1 MREIKFRAK
10 DLNTNDWVYGDLE
23 IHRKDSRRLIHSYNE
38 NGDYNRQYDVDE
50 DTIGQFTGLRD
61 KNGREI
67 YEGDIVRKTETT
79 YRMTDLGVVR
89 YCNEEAKFVLH
100 VADKYGEYNFSFVK
114 DFQSQDG
121 HATVPCHNEYEVLG
135 NVYDDKE
142 LINNYK
148 RQQNNE

>member
-1 MREIKFRAK
+1 MREIKFRGK

-50 DTIGQFTGLRD
+50 ETIGQFTGLRD

-100 VADKYGEYNFSFVK
+100 VTDKYGKYDFSFVK

-121 HATVPCHNEYEVLG
+121 HATVPCHNEYEVVG
-135 NVYDDKE
+135 NIHDNPE
-142 LINNYK
+142 LLK
-148 RQQNNE
+148 Q

>member
-1 MREIKFRAK
+1 MERSIIFRAK
-10 DLNTNDWVYGDLE
+10 
-23 IHRKDSRRLIHSYNE
+23 RMDSNE
-38 NGDYNRQYDVDE
+38 WLFGSLFVDKKEQCYIKEPNGKLYFIEDK
-50 DTIGQFTGLRD
+50 DTIGQFTGLQD

-100 VADKYGEYNFSFVK
+100 VTDKYGEYNFSFVK

-121 HATVPCHNEYEVLG
+121 HATVSCHNEYEVIG
-135 NVYDDKE
+135 NIYDNPDLLK
-142 LINNYK
+142 
-148 RQQNNE
+148 Q